1 LHNNKLHNS
10 CTFIGQYLW
19 LKKLIRGLDNR
30 YAHEGRKELIQ
41 ELLRKTGKDEK
52 ILETSAQTLEC
63 RYNGS

>member
-1 LHNNKLHNS
+1 
-10 CTFIGQYLW
+10 LW